1 MSGKRRKPHFLYVT
15 SAPVFRKAGL
25 LPEKISDGGSV
36 PNGGIKLNASRF
48 NKPFAFSGTPSMNDT
63 GCQNEQR
70 APGHVMIECLKRVI
84 REYQNLEPPGGLLPR
99 RVAIGSLPGKVSVV
113 TGVRRSGKTTLLRQ
127 RIRQLVENGVP
138 RENILSLD
146 LADDRIYWLR
156 HENSDLI
163 LEAYFDLYPQKR
175 GSETVYCFFDEVQS
189 LPHWQLFID
198 RLMRSEKCEVTVAGS
213 LLTSPDEETASPLT
227 GRVVSW
233 EIFPLSFREFLDGK
247 GIESDGPLSTKQRL
261 TIQKA
266 FEDYWQVGGF
276 PGVNRRD
283 QQQRIEAHQSNWNT
297 ILASIISHHDI
308 SHPRAV
314 IDLAHWL
321 VDNTGSFYSIGHLT
335 DYLKSLGHRVRKSSV
350 VDWLVAFEDA
360 GLLFSVNIFSSSP
373 TRISVNPRK
382 VYCIDHALA
391 ASVSSGI
398 LSNRDSLL
406 ENLVFTALR
415 RVTPEIFYHKTKTGR
430 EVDLV
435 ALLPSAPGQER
446 AVMLVQVCASLADP
460 RAKQSEVRSLSEAMV
475 ELAVAEGTIVTWR
488 TDETIPVGFG
498 TIQVVPVWRFL
509 LEMEPRG

>member
-1 MSGKRRKPHFLYVT
+1 
-15 SAPVFRKAGL
+15 
-25 LPEKISDGGSV
+25 
-36 PNGGIKLNASRF
+36 
-48 NKPFAFSGTPSMNDT
+48 MNDT
-63 GCQNEQR
+63 GCQNKQG
-70 APGHVMIECLKRVI
+70 APGHVMTECLKRII
-84 REYQNLEPPGGLLPR
+84 REDQNLEPPDGLLPR
-99 RVAIGSLPGKVSVV
+99 RVTIGSLQGKVSVV
-113 TGVRRSGKTTLLRQ
+113 TGVRGIGKTTFLRQ
-127 RIRQLVENGVP
+127 RIWQLVESGVP
-138 RENILSLD
+138 RENILYLD
-146 LADDRIYWLR
+146 LNDDRLYWLR
-156 HENSDLI
+156 HENPDLI
-163 LEAYFDLYPQKR
+163 LEAYFELHPQKR
-175 GSETVYCFFDEVQS
+175 GSETVHCFFDEVQA

-198 RLMRSEKCEVTVAGS
+198 RLTRSEKCEVTVAGS
-213 LLTSPDEETASPLT
+213 LLPATEEETANPLT
-227 GRVVSW
+227 GRIVSW

-247 GIESDGPLSTKQRL
+247 GIESDGSLSTKQRL

-266 FEDYWQVGGF
+266 FEAYWQVGGF
-276 PGVNRRD
+276 PGVNRLD
-283 QQQRIEAHQSNWNT
+283 QRQRTTAHQTNWNT
-297 ILASIISHHDI
+297 ILASMIGHHNS

-321 VDNTGSFYSIGHLT
+321 VDNTGSYYAISHLT

-398 LSNRDSLL
+398 LTNRDSLM

-415 RVTPEIFYHKTKTGR
+415 RETPEIFYHRTKTGR

-446 AVMLVQVCASLADP
+446 AVMLVQVCAALADP
-460 RAKQSEVRSLSEAMV
+460 RVKQSEIRSLSEAMV

-488 TDETIPVGFG
+488 SDETIPVGFG
-498 TIQVVPVWRFL
+498 TIDVIPVWRFM
-509 LEMEPRG
+509 LETEPRI

>member
-1 MSGKRRKPHFLYVT
+1 
-15 SAPVFRKAGL
+15 
-25 LPEKISDGGSV
+25 
-36 PNGGIKLNASRF
+36 
-48 NKPFAFSGTPSMNDT
+48 
-63 GCQNEQR
+63 
-70 APGHVMIECLKRVI
+70 MIECLKQII
-84 REYQNLEPPGGLLPR
+84 REYQNLEPPDGLLPR

-113 TGVRRSGKTTLLRQ
+113 TGVSGSGKTTLLRQ
-127 RIRQLVENGVP
+127 RIRQLIESGVP
-138 RENILSLD
+138 RENILYLD
-146 LADDRIYWLR
+146 LADDRLYWLR
-156 HENSDLI
+156 HENPDLI
-163 LEAYFDLYPQKR
+163 LEAYFELHPQKR
-175 GSETVYCFFDEVQS
+175 GSDTIHCFFDEVQS
-189 LPHWQLFID
+189 VPHWQIFID
-198 RLMRSEKCEVTVAGS
+198 RLTRTEKCDVTVAGP
-213 LLTSPDEETASPLT
+213 LLPSPDEQTASPLT
-227 GRVVSW
+227 GRIVSW
-233 EIFPLSFREFLDGK
+233 EIFPLSFREFLEGK

-276 PGVNRRD
+276 PGVNRLD
-283 QQQRIEAHQSNWNT
+283 QRQRIEAHQANWNA
-297 ILASIISHHDI
+297 ILASIIGYHNS

-321 VDNTGSFYSIGHLT
+321 VDNTGSFYSVSHLT

-350 VDWLVAFEDA
+350 VDWLAALEDA

-382 VYCIDHALA
+382 VYCIDHALVT
-391 ASVSSGI
+391 SVSSGI
-398 LSNRDSLL
+398 ITNRDSLL

-415 RVTPEIFYHKTKTGR
+415 RVTPEIFYHRTKTGR

-435 ALLPSAPGQER
+435 ALLPSVPGLER

-460 RAKQSEVRSLSEAMV
+460 RVKQSEVRSLSEAMV

-509 LEMEPRG
+509 LEMEP

>member
-1 MSGKRRKPHFLYVT
+1 
-15 SAPVFRKAGL
+15 
-25 LPEKISDGGSV
+25 
-36 PNGGIKLNASRF
+36 
-48 NKPFAFSGTPSMNDT
+48 
-63 GCQNEQR
+63 
-70 APGHVMIECLKRVI
+70 MIECLKRII
-84 REYQNLEPPGGLLPR
+84 REYQNLEPPGGQLPR

-113 TGVRRSGKTTLLRQ
+113 TGVRGSGKTTLLHQ
-127 RIRQLVENGVP
+127 RILQLVESGVQ
-138 RENILSLD
+138 RENILYLD
-146 LADDRIYWLR
+146 MADDRLYWLR
-156 HENSDLI
+156 HENPDLI
-163 LEAYFDLYPQKR
+163 LEAYFELHPQKR
-175 GSETVYCFFDEVQS
+175 SSETVHCFFDEVQA
-189 LPHWQLFID
+189 LPHWPLFID
-198 RLMRSEKCEVTVAGS
+198 RLMRTEKCEVTVAGS
-213 LLTSPDEETASPLT
+213 LLPSPDEETASPLT
-227 GRVVSW
+227 GRIVSW
-233 EIFPLSFREFLDGK
+233 EIFPFSFREFLEGK

-266 FEDYWQVGGF
+266 FDDYWQVGGF
-276 PGVNRRD
+276 PGENCLD
-283 QQQRIEAHQSNWNT
+283 QHHIETHQANLNT
-297 ILASIISHHDI
+297 ILTSIIGHHSI

-321 VDNTGSFYSIGHLT
+321 VDNTGSFYAVSHLT
-335 DYLKSLGHRVRKSSV
+335 DYLKSLSHRVRKSSAI
-350 VDWLVAFEDA
+350 DWLVAFDDA

-398 LSNRDSLL
+398 LTNRDSLL

-435 ALLPSAPGQER
+435 ALLPSVPGQER
-446 AVMLVQVCASLADP
+446 AVMLFQVCASLADP
-460 RAKQSEVRSLSEAMV
+460 RVKQSEVRSLSEAMV

-509 LEMEPRG
+509 LDLPQG

>member
-1 MSGKRRKPHFLYVT
+1 
-15 SAPVFRKAGL
+15 
-25 LPEKISDGGSV
+25 
-36 PNGGIKLNASRF
+36 
-48 NKPFAFSGTPSMNDT
+48 
-63 GCQNEQR
+63 
-70 APGHVMIECLKRVI
+70 MIECLKRI
-84 REYQNLEPPGGLLPR
+84 IHEYQSLEPPGGLLPR

-113 TGVRRSGKTTLLRQ
+113 TGVRESGKTTLLRQ
-127 RIRQLVENGVP
+127 RIRQLIESGVP
-138 RENILSLD
+138 RENILYLD
-146 LADDRIYWLR
+146 LADDRLYWLR
-156 HENSDLI
+156 HENPDLI
-163 LEAYFDLYPQKR
+163 LEAWFELHPQKR
-175 GSETVYCFFDEVQS
+175 GKEMVHCFFDEVQA

-198 RLMRSEKCEVTVAGS
+198 RLMRTEKCEVTVYGS
-213 LLTSPDEETASPLT
+213 LLPSPEEESASPLT
-227 GRVVSW
+227 GRIVSW

-247 GIESDGPLSTKQRL
+247 GIESDGPLPTKQRL

-266 FEDYWQVGGF
+266 FEDHWQVGGL
-276 PGVNRRD
+276 PGVNRLD
-283 QQQRIEAHQSNWNT
+283 QRQRIEAHQANWNT
-297 ILASIISHHDI
+297 ILASIIGHHNI
-308 SHPRAV
+308 SRPRAV
-314 IDLAHWL
+314 MDLAHWL
-321 VDNTGSFYSIGHLT
+321 VDNTGSFYAVSHLT

-360 GLLFSVNIFSSSP
+360 GLLFSVNIFASSP
-373 TRISVNPRK
+373 TRICVNPRK

-435 ALLPSAPGQER
+435 ALLPSVQGQEQTIL
-446 AVMLVQVCASLADP
+446 LVQVCASLADP
-460 RAKQSEVRSLSEAMV
+460 RIKQSEVRSLSEAMV

-509 LEMEPRG
+509 LEMEPRA